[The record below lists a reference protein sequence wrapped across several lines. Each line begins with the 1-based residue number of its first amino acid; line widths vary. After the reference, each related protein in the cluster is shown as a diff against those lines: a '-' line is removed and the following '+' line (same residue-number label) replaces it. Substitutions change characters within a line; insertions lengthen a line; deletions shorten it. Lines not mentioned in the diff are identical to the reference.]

1 MSLAITRK
9 GPGRRA
15 NGEGGKKTSFTN
27 HRQWINRPTRQL
39 SRDNLDTAKACVT
52 ISVAWRALGLLG
64 EPRHVCSSPFREDRN
79 PSFSITDDRL
89 WHDFATG
96 EGGDVV
102 DFVQR
107 ACGCTDAEAIRRVL
121 ELGGGGFACPPATMA
136 QGPTKGTKPR
146 FAYDG
151 LAGLDLQPP
160 TLREIIDL
168 ADLRRWP
175 FSAGLQLAANR
186 GLLRM
191 ADVKHRGETH
201 RSWLLTD
208 DARKSAQARRLDGAQ
223 WVGDGHT
230 FKSKSLRT
238 EAEHPPGLADVL
250 TAARPAVFL
259 CEGEADTLAALT
271 FAWLADLADRVGVIA
286 LPGASKVIP
295 HAMLEKLRGRKVRIL
310 RQADPAGR
318 CCALVWAESL
328 HAAGVTVDLTNL
340 DALACANGQPAKDI
354 ADLLCRPAELENLEP
369 IAAALLAGLNK

>member
-1 MSLAITRK
+1 MSLATARK
-9 GPGRRA
+9 SPGRRA
-15 NGEGGKKTSFTN
+15 NGEGGRKTGFTN
-27 HRQWINRPTRQL
+27 HPQWINRPARQL
-39 SRDNLDTAKACVT
+39 SRDNLDAAKARVT
-52 ISVAWRALGLLG
+52 ISVAWRALGILG
-64 EPRHVCSSPFREDRN
+64 DPRRVCSSPFREDRN

-89 WHDFATG
+89 WHDFTTG

-102 DFVQR
+102 DFIQR
-107 ACGCTDAEAIRRVL
+107 ATNCTKAEAIRRVL
-121 ELGGGGFACPPATMA
+121 ELDGGGFANSPATMA

-201 RSWLLTD
+201 RAWLLTD

-223 WVGDGHT
+223 WVGDGHA

-238 EAEHPPGLADVL
+238 DAEHPPGLADVL
-250 TAARPAVFL
+250 TADRPTVLL

-271 FAWLADLADRVGVIA
+271 FAWLADLTDRVGVVA
-286 LPGASKVIP
+286 LTGASKSIP
-295 HAMLEKLRGRKVRIL
+295 RAMLETLRGRKVRIL
-310 RQADPAGR
+310 RQADPAGCR
-318 CCALVWAESL
+318 CALVWAESL
-328 HAAGVTVDLTNL
+328 HGAGVTVDLTNL
-340 DALACANGQPAKDI
+340 DALTCANGQPAKDV
-354 ADLLCRPAELENLEP
+354 ADLLRRPAELENLEP